1 MGVKDG
7 GGGGSQIMGVTVG
20 VAVGL
25 GAVVGGGG
33 GSQIMGVTDG
43 GGGGSQITGPR
54 RQETLVLP
62 YKTIRLRMAFCK
74 SLGNLFHG
82 TMVTSYREWRKVG
95 GSA

>member
-1 MGVKDG
+1 MGVTDG

-54 RQETLVLP
+54 RQETLVP
-62 YKTIRLRMAFCK
+62 P
-74 SLGNLFHG
+74 
-82 TMVTSYREWRKVG
+82 
-95 GSA
+95 